1 MKAKIMQS
9 FGAMLIALMGSSLC
23 VADNLVWSVTSGSWN
38 EASNWRLGDSAS
50 ATEAGHVPVSGD
62 CVFFGPKW
70 ANWTA
75 TTPTNEITLAE
86 SAEVA
91 RLDIN
96 KASVS
101 VFDLGGNTLDVKTRL
116 LMNSGADVTLKN
128 GACRHL
134 NTSTSGIGMLNEVNS
149 AILRLMGTDMAWK
162 SKMDLKLKK
171 QSGNTTLLDISEGA
185 SFSGGLTIE
194 NATTGSDIAQ
204 VTIRGAG
211 TCVQPGKFSWDDET
225 TVSGSGVSISG
236 SGKMQLDIRDGA
248 IMDITDAQL
257 AILGTT
263 SNSTVVIDNAY
274 FTNRYISVAN
284 REVKVGCQG
293 GWNTLMVTN
302 NGILYTENGI
312 NISNDAYKNIPEGSG
327 PSNILIVADGGKVVL
342 GEKGTSGVP
351 GLKVGAGH
359 GDARLILNGG
369 IVETAGSVTLG
380 ANSNVSNNVL
390 VVQGTNSLLKA
401 KDLELSYNAQ
411 IQYEIPKS
419 GYVQTPIQIERYV
432 CARYNYGIAWYGDD
446 PTLTISA
453 DKWIRKTGGE
463 LALLTCGTNDDRS
476 LNQKVFNQ
484 LKESGNANLKE
495 QGYDTT
501 TTYLDV
507 VAGSGTDDDPA
518 FSLVL
523 KSPLAARGLLFIIR

>member
-1 MKAKIMQS
+1 MKAKVIQS
-9 FGAMLIALMGSSLC
+9 FGAILIALVGSSLYA
-23 VADNLVWSVTSGSWN
+23 ADNLVWSVTSGSWN
-38 EASNWRLGDSAS
+38 EASNWLIGDSS
-50 ATEAGHVPVSGD
+50 AATDAGHVPTSDDRVY
-62 CVFFGPKW
+62 FGPKW

-75 TTPTNEITLAE
+75 TTPTNEITMAAN
-86 SAEVA
+86 AEVT

-96 KASVS
+96 KLSVS
-101 VFDLGGNTLDVKTRL
+101 VFDLGGKTLDVKTRL

-128 GACRHL
+128 GTCRHL
-134 NTSTSGIGMLNEVNS
+134 NTATSGISQLNEVNS
-149 AILRLMGTDMAWK
+149 AILRLVGADMTWM

-171 QSGNTTLLDISEGA
+171 QLGNTTLLDISEGA
-185 SFSGGLTIE
+185 SFAGGLTIE

-204 VTIRGAG
+204 VTIRGNG
-211 TCVQPGKFSWDDET
+211 TYVQPGKFSWDEST

-236 SGKMQLDIRDGA
+236 SGKMTLDIRDGA
-248 IMDITDAQL
+248 IMDMTDAQL

-263 SNSTVVIDNAY
+263 SNATVVIDNAY

-302 NGILYTENGI
+302 NGIFYTEHGI

-327 PSNILIVADGGKVVL
+327 PSNTLIVADGGKVVM
-342 GEKGTSGVP
+342 GAKGTSGVP
-351 GLKVGAGH
+351 GLKVGASH

-419 GYVQTPIQIERYV
+419 GYVQVPVQIERYV
-432 CARYNYGIAWYGDD
+432 CARYNYNVAWYGDD

-453 DKWIRKTGGE
+453 SKWIQKTGGE
-463 LALLTCGTNDDRS
+463 LTLLTCGTNDNKG
-476 LNQKVFNQ
+476 LNKKVLDQ
-484 LKESGNANLKE
+484 LVKSGNANLKA

-501 TTYLDV
+501 TTYLEV
-507 VAGSGTDDDPA
+507 VSGMDDEPA

-523 KSPLAARGLLFIIR
+523 KAPLAARGLLLIVR